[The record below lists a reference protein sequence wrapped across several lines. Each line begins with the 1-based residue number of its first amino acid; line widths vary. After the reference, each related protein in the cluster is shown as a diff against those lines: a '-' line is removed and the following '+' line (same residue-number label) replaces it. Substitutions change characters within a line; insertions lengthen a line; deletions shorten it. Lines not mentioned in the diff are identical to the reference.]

1 VKPLDR
7 GFSLV
12 ELIVVVAILGVLAA
26 VGVPMYLGYIDS
38 ARATDAQNGLRSIHL
53 MQQEYNSD
61 NDEYYTTGEGDKT
74 ADINT
79 NLFGGD
85 ETLNGEYYQFYIQQG
100 DAADG
105 GYIACG
111 EDKVDSS
118 KIYKINAYNKT
129 TNF

>member
-1 VKPLDR
+1 MPDPILPD
-7 GFSLV
+7 FSV
-12 ELIVVVAILGVLAA
+12 DFKNMTKREIMIAIGQ
-26 VGVPMYLGYIDS
+26 DS
-38 ARATDAQNGLRSIHL
+38 GDFLQNSS
-53 MQQEYNSD
+53 QVD
-61 NDEYYTTGEGDKT
+61 F
-74 ADINT
+74 NT

>member
-1 VKPLDR
+1 MKPLDR

-61 NDEYYTTGEGDKT
+61 NDEYYTTG
-74 ADINT
+74 
-79 NLFGGD
+79 
-85 ETLNGEYYQFYIQQG
+85 
-100 DAADG
+100 
-105 GYIACG
+105 
-111 EDKVDSS
+111 
-118 KIYKINAYNKT
+118 
-129 TNF
+129 